1 MGKIPGLF
9 KKLSAVARHSLI
21 LIYLAY
27 LVFPMIWIISTSLKP
42 TSEIYSGKLA
52 LIPEAISLTHY
63 VHIFEQGR
71 LLPSILNSLITGVFS
86 TLLVILIA
94 VPAAYALTRFRS
106 ALNRVM
112 LGWILT
118 TQIFPAI
125 LVIIPLYIVL
135 RLLHLTDS
143 LSGLSLILMI
153 YNLPFV
159 LWMLHGYF
167 KNVPVELEE
176 AAAIDGANRVQ
187 IVYRILMPVL
197 LPAIAASMIF
207 AFISAWNEFFF
218 ALILIKSPDLMT
230 LPVELAS
237 FTGIEGQAQTGPL
250 AAACFLATI
259 PSLVMFV
266 ITRRWFSSSLMSGA
280 LKD

>member
-1 MGKIPGLF
+1 MPDFI
-9 KKLSAVARHSLI
+9 KKLGALTRHALI

-27 LVFPMIWIISTSLKP
+27 LVFPMLWIISTSFKP

-52 LIPEAISLTHY
+52 LIPDSISLSHFTN
-63 VHIFEQGR
+63 IIEQGR
-71 LLPSILNSLITGVFS
+71 LVPSMLNSLITGIFS
-86 TLLVILIA
+86 TLLVIVIA

-176 AAAIDGANRVQ
+176 AASIDGATRVQ

-207 AFISAWNEFFF
+207 AFISSWNEFFF

-230 LPVELAS
+230 LPVELAA

-250 AAACFLATI
+250 AAACLLATI

-280 LKD
+280 LKE